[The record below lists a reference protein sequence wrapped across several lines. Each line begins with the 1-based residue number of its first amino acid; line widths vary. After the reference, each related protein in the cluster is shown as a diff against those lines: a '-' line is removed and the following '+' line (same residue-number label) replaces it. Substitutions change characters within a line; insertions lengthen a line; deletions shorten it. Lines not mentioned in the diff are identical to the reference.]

1 MERFEMQITEDID
14 RLLDLGY
21 SIATE
26 SNYVTLFDMILDS
39 CVRFTNADGGKLYI
53 ASEGKLKHLLDI
65 NLTLDADRKM
75 SSSQA
80 DKMAAGDEDT
90 DIFTYCYHHPEDM
103 LNIPDL
109 YEDKRFDITQIKEY
123 DKEHKY
129 LTQSALVA
137 PILEPGQQVLGVMM
151 LYNCMDVGRN
161 IIPFNTDYERMVQ
174 SLTAQMANTLTSM
187 NLIQDQEEL
196 LGSFV
201 EALTTGIDARTP
213 YNAKHTKHVARY
225 CKEITDYINAL
236 HTKGNINVFIS
247 PNEQEQ
253 LHMAAMLHDIGKMI
267 TPREVLNKATRLGE
281 GYSDLKNKLEKIRL
295 RMKIDMLEHKM
306 QVELWQEEDEILEKF
321 LGQLDTFNTSGFL
334 DEKQIAFIDEV
345 AKKQYEGLDGEVI
358 PYLTEEENQSLHIRK
373 GTLTDEE
380 RKTVNRHVS
389 YTAQMLSKINFYDK
403 YDKVMEIASN
413 HHEYL
418 DGSGYPRGLK
428 DDQLDILTRILTV
441 CDIFD
446 SLTADDRPYKK
457 KMNLE
462 QALRV
467 LKEMANEGKLD
478 DGIVVIVANY
488 MHEHFDSLFAEMKE
502 EERIEREEQEKVFGD
517 YHADAPAVEN
527 QKEESRIQ
535 SGAENIQNGQNKS
548 DETVNSNS
556 QNEFAQAA
564 QAVGQPVMTAVEQQG
579 PEVVNEEKKQEAAP
593 AFGFRPNVDV
603 ELITPIRAEGLYS
616 QKPQAPQE
624 ANRFVQSFRGIEGIL
639 QTVGMKHSA
648 GDFPQ

>member
-1 MERFEMQITEDID
+1 
-14 RLLDLGY
+14 
-21 SIATE
+21 
-26 SNYVTLFDMILDS
+26 
-39 CVRFTNADGGKLYI
+39 
-53 ASEGKLKHLLDI
+53 
-65 NLTLDADRKM
+65 
-75 SSSQA
+75 
-80 DKMAAGDEDT
+80 
-90 DIFTYCYHHPEDM
+90 
-103 LNIPDL
+103 
-109 YEDKRFDITQIKEY
+109 
-123 DKEHKY
+123 
-129 LTQSALVA
+129 
-137 PILEPGQQVLGVMM
+137 
-151 LYNCMDVGRN
+151 
-161 IIPFNTDYERMVQ
+161 
-174 SLTAQMANTLTSM
+174 
-187 NLIQDQEEL
+187 
-196 LGSFV
+196 
-201 EALTTGIDARTP
+201 
-213 YNAKHTKHVARY
+213 
-225 CKEITDYINAL
+225 
-236 HTKGNINVFIS
+236 
-247 PNEQEQ
+247 
-253 LHMAAMLHDIGKMI
+253 
-267 TPREVLNKATRLGE
+267 
-281 GYSDLKNKLEKIRL
+281 
-295 RMKIDMLEHKM
+295 
-306 QVELWQEEDEILEKF
+306 
-321 LGQLDTFNTSGFL
+321 
-334 DEKQIAFIDEV
+334 
-345 AKKQYEGLDGEVI
+345 
-358 PYLTEEENQSLHIRK
+358 
-373 GTLTDEE
+373 
-380 RKTVNRHVS
+380 
-389 YTAQMLSKINFYDK
+389 MLSKINFYDK

-527 QKEESRIQ
+527 QKEESPIQ
-535 SGAENIQNGQNKS
+535 SGTENIQNGQNKS

-556 QNEFAQAA
+556 RNEFAQAA

-579 PEVVNEEKKQEAAP
+579 PEVVNDERKQETAP
-593 AFGFRPNVDV
+593 SFGFRPNVNV
-603 ELITPIRAEGLYS
+603 ELITPIRAEGLYP